1 MPSTGLCLSSQNVYT
16 DEAAMNAAGWT
27 VSMDMKSYA
36 DSDQWQCSAD
46 DNWGFKGG
54 HPWERVGTLS
64 LVLEGSG
71 PGSIEIG
78 YCAETPGTVAIY
90 LRGERIASLTWSEQM
105 EISSTVSSGL
115 VVEFDYSEGDVL
127 KIQDEGANSVF
138 GVKNLRTSCS
148 NPDLC
153 KDLTCL
159 AISQCHMAGAC
170 NAGICSDPFAPI
182 GTTCDDGDALTV
194 NDVCDGN
201 GVCIGVDLS
210 AQPSTTPSISPTLCP
225 TPEVETFGGNLIDV
239 TDSSV
244 KPNGRIYLDFQYSS
258 IIVTEFN
265 ITMDNAKYSYS
276 DELPHD
282 WTEDM
287 GMCWNS
293 INREFT
299 YNELQKA
306 VEFVVQEGDV
316 RFAVE
321 TSYEYTT
328 QETLVFGG
336 VTNIWGVQNTRNK
349 DIPFK
354 MNLPKT
360 SSVTVAFTSNQD
372 DLSGNFTFNSYAPT
386 ASRPTVTPTI
396 SPSRSPTV
404 QPTSSPTISDPT
416 LSPSSSE
423 PSVKPTMSPSYIP
436 TTDQPSVTPT
446 NDPSRHPS
454 VQPSMQPSVNPSM
467 KPTKCPST
475 SPSIFPSILPT
486 ATPSYKPTT
495 LAPSR
500 SPLPSSEVLT
510 TIIPYIAVETR
521 RPGENPLIEIQYTTI
536 IKAPWFLIEPVA
548 SGTAIN
554 GDVVFET
561 VRQAPCTQFTDLPE
575 FLQSEALICQEWN
588 LKMEGDRHCN
598 KDARQVK
605 IAYTATEP
613 NGQQDVLSISWELDL
628 GSSAAFECAIDL
640 GTFEIALQIEGS
652 SGGNKNFDTPG
663 EAFIDDWYY
672 LRIGAS
678 SGAPVTSVSLDNLDI
693 QSAGGAYLCED
704 CQTVPELQIGISDW
718 NPDNFIVHMIL
729 DSSMFSGHLTVT
741 FSFTF
746 GVEMSATT
754 DSTRRRL
761 QDTEQKVEQKL
772 TLRLQPSEG
781 RTVSQSSPPT
791 QADPYGIKIPTKMPT
806 EAKFPEITQ
815 KLSPVA
821 AESSQNWAWL
831 WISIGGLSVIL
842 LAAYCLQKGD
852 RWKVEG
858 KEVPSDSSSPSV
870 TAVCEYVREMD
881 LPTAVSPTSAPPVE

>member
-1 MPSTGLCLSSQNVYT
+1 
-16 DEAAMNAAGWT
+16 
-27 VSMDMKSYA
+27 
-36 DSDQWQCSAD
+36 
-46 DNWGFKGG
+46 
-54 HPWERVGTLS
+54 
-64 LVLEGSG
+64 
-71 PGSIEIG
+71 
-78 YCAETPGTVAIY
+78 
-90 LRGERIASLTWSEQM
+90 
-105 EISSTVSSGL
+105 
-115 VVEFDYSEGDVL
+115 
-127 KIQDEGANSVF
+127 
-138 GVKNLRTSCS
+138 
-148 NPDLC
+148 
-153 KDLTCL
+153 
-159 AISQCHMAGAC
+159 
-170 NAGICSDPFAPI
+170 
-182 GTTCDDGDALTV
+182 
-194 NDVCDGN
+194 
-201 GVCIGVDLS
+201 
-210 AQPSTTPSISPTLCP
+210 
-225 TPEVETFGGNLIDV
+225 
-239 TDSSV
+239 
-244 KPNGRIYLDFQYSS
+244 
-258 IIVTEFN
+258 
-265 ITMDNAKYSYS
+265 
-276 DELPHD
+276 
-282 WTEDM
+282 
-287 GMCWNS
+287 MCWNS

-306 VEFVVQEGDV
+306 VEFLVQEGVV

-328 QETLVFGG
+328 DETIAVGG
-336 VTNIWGVQNTRNK
+336 VSYTWSKQSTRNK

-360 SSVTVAFTSNQD
+360 SSVTIAFTSNQD

-386 ASRPTVTPTI
+386 ASRPTVSPTV

-404 QPTSSPTISDPT
+404 QPTSAPTISDPT

-423 PSVKPTMSPSYIP
+423 PSVNPTMSPSYMP
-436 TTDQPSVTPT
+436 TTEQPSVMPT
-446 NDPSRHPS
+446 TDPSRHPS
-454 VQPSMQPSVNPSM
+454 VQPSMQPSVDPSSCPSVDPSFAPSTSPSKTPSKIPSMTPSVQPSKAPSFSPTTPEPTRNPSPDPTTSVPSQKPSMSPSFSPSSEQPTTYPTRTPSSTPSSEPSLSPTTDHPSTQPSIPPSHSPTVVPTTFPTSTLPSLFPSSMPSVKPSM
-467 KPTKCPST
+467 KPTQCPSK
-475 SPSIFPSILPT
+475 SPSISPSILPT

-598 KDARQVK
+598 KDARQVN

-791 QADPYGIKIPTKMPT
+791 QADPYGINIPTKMPT

-842 LAAYCLQKGD
+842 LTAYCLQKGD